1 MVPYFSERWDRM
13 LIERW
18 DRMLMEGPV
27 RRLIPGTLLVVL
39 LSCALPGC
47 APAPQDV
54 GGVPGSISTA
64 SPLPSW
70 NDGAAKQAII
80 EFVTAVTAVGSADF
94 VPLAERIATFDNDGT
109 LWVEQPIYAQI
120 AFGLDR
126 IRELAPQHPEWQSTE
141 PFKSLLE
148 GDMEGVAAAGEQG
161 LVQILLA
168 GHTGMTTDEFVGI
181 VESWISTA
189 RQPRFDRLYTELAY
203 LPMVELIAYLQAN
216 GFKTYIV
223 SGGGIEFM
231 RPWTEQV
238 YNIPPEQV
246 IGSSIKTT
254 FEMRDGSPVLVRQP
268 EVFFVDDK
276 EGKAIGIQKFIGR
289 RPIASFG
296 NADADI
302 PMLQW
307 TLAGEGRRLA
317 MLVHHTDAEREYAY
331 DRDSHIGTL
340 ARGLDDA
347 AGGGWSVIDTKSDW
361 ARFFAFEQ

>member
-1 MVPYFSERWDRM
+1 MPCKSSA
-13 LIERW
+13 
-18 DRMLMEGPV
+18 
-27 RRLIPGTLLVVL
+27 RLLTSSALFVL
-39 LSCALPGC
+39 LLLSLVSGC
-47 APAPQDV
+47 APAGQET
-54 GGVPGSISTA
+54 GAGSGTA
-64 SPLPSW
+64 AIADPLPSW
-70 NDGAAKQAII
+70 NDGPSKQAIVA
-80 EFVTAVTAVGSADF
+80 FVTAVTTAGGADF
-94 VPLAERIATFDNDGT
+94 VPVAERIATFDNDGT
-109 LWVEQPIYAQI
+109 LWVEQPMYAQI
-120 AFGLDR
+120 AFGLGR
-126 IRELAPQHPEWQSTE
+126 IRELAPQHPEWQTTE

-148 GDMEGVAAAGEQG
+148 GDMAGVAAAGEQG
-161 LVQILLA
+161 LVEILLA
-168 GHTGMTTDEFVGI
+168 GHTGMTTDEFAVI

-189 RQPRFDRLYTELAY
+189 RQPRFDRLYTELTY
-203 LPMVELIAYLQAN
+203 QPMVELIGYLQDS

-231 RPWTEQV
+231 RPWTERV

-246 IGSSIKTT
+246 VGSSIKTR
-254 FEMRDGSPVLVRQP
+254 FEMRDGSPVLVREP

-307 TLAGEGRRLA
+307 TLAGDGRRLA

-331 DRDSHIGTL
+331 DRDSHVGTL

-347 AGGGWSVIDTKSDW
+347 AAGGWSVIDTKNDW
-361 ARFFAFEQ
+361 ARFFAFER